1 MYLEN
6 PMFKTPKARNAFHF
20 AHAVQCGV
28 LMTGRGCVDSTTIGR
43 GAFPAVDIIDPVT
56 LDAIWPAGLW
66 ITQLELEKLEK
77 EWGFDYIVIEA

>member
-6 PMFKTPKARNAFHF
+6 PMFKTPQARNAFHF

-28 LMTGRGCVDSTTIGR
+28 PMTDRRCVDSTTIGR

-56 LDAIWPAGLW
+56 LDPVWVAGLW
-66 ITQLELEKLEK
+66 ITQPELEKLEK
-77 EWGFDYIVIEA
+77 EWGIDYIIVDA